1 MTLFGLGLA
10 LRSRASGT
18 SASIQAFAKQRV
30 GRTNLQPFPT
40 FIARAITME
49 AKVGEGSPKVV
60 FIIGS
65 TGTGK
70 SKLGI
75 DICKKYG
82 GEVINADAIQMYKGL
97 DIATAKVTEV
107 EMDGVPHHLLSF
119 LEPLDESYTVREF
132 RTDALA
138 LIDDITKRNRLPVVV
153 GGTMYYVQALLR
165 GALLDE
171 EEEELGEP
179 KSEGIPEALKEEAKA
194 NPGIL
199 YESLLKIDPIMAK
212 KLHPNDLR
220 RVERSL
226 EVYYQFGVPQSTLLQ
241 RQSERLKDQQ
251 TDFDTVVLYID
262 CPLSTLTPRLDARV
276 DKMVAA
282 GLMQEIRDLRQLLR
296 GQQGPSSTTPVVQA
310 GVSEIEHSTGV
321 GSKRSA
327 GEVKEGEEED
337 DAGSQRRRIADSDA
351 DQEAS
356 PVKSKRILQGPPG
369 LLQAIGYKEF
379 EQYLA
384 LEDMDAD
391 EEELKQA
398 WQHCV
403 DNLKL
408 VSGLLHCIALCG
420 ASWWKPTGYTA
431 ICSPTAFLHS

>member
-1 MTLFGLGLA
+1 
-10 LRSRASGT
+10 
-18 SASIQAFAKQRV
+18 
-30 GRTNLQPFPT
+30 
-40 FIARAITME
+40 ME

-226 EVYYQFGVPQSTLLQ
+226 EVYYQFG
-241 RQSERLKDQQ
+241 
-251 TDFDTVVLYID
+251 
-262 CPLSTLTPRLDARV
+262 
-276 DKMVAA
+276 
-282 GLMQEIRDLRQLLR
+282 
-296 GQQGPSSTTPVVQA
+296 
-310 GVSEIEHSTGV
+310 
-321 GSKRSA
+321 
-327 GEVKEGEEED
+327 
-337 DAGSQRRRIADSDA
+337 
-351 DQEAS
+351 
-356 PVKSKRILQGPPG
+356 
-369 LLQAIGYKEF
+369 
-379 EQYLA
+379 
-384 LEDMDAD
+384 
-391 EEELKQA
+391 
-398 WQHCV
+398 
-403 DNLKL
+403 
-408 VSGLLHCIALCG
+408 
-420 ASWWKPTGYTA
+420 
-431 ICSPTAFLHS
+431 